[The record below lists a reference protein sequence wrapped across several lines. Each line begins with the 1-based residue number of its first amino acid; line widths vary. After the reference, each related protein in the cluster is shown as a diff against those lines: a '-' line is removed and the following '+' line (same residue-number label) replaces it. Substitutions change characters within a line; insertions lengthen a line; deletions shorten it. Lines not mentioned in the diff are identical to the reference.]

1 MMGPYDW
8 HFDRNHDGKLD
19 FHERMQRMDF
29 FDHLDKQGIYT
40 DDDDD
45 NDDDDDFDIDDD
57 PDIDSDDDNIDR
69 MLDMDDFGFDD
80 GGDGDF

>member
-40 DDDDD
+40 DDEDD
-45 NDDDDDFDIDDD
+45 NDFDDDLDISTGDADM
-57 PDIDSDDDNIDR
+57 DR
-69 MLDMDDFGFDD
+69 MLDMNDFGFDD